1 MKVPSVADTVI
12 SYSPDG
18 QPDNE
23 YDTCSA
29 SLKFI
34 CSDMISSSFCLIDIV
49 PSPKSSLNI
58 SCNNSVVVLYV
69 ADIGPFETEAYV
81 AMYLILVHN
90 LHLVC
95 PLAQIQ

>member
-23 YDTCSA
+23 YDTCST

-69 ADIGPFETEAYV
+69 ADIGPFETGGIRCDV
-81 AMYLILVHN
+81 
-90 LHLVC
+90 
-95 PLAQIQ
+95 PDFGT